1 MFGKLILCNNLH
13 MAYNDWKKLA
23 EEFAKE
29 KHGSQVRK
37 YTGEPYWTHLKEVAD
52 LVYTYTEDENQDDT
66 HGIVVAWLHDT
77 IEDTSATYEEIESI
91 FGKDIADDVLALSDL
106 QTPADGNRK
115 VRKERYKNQIA
126 KANKIVQ
133 TVKLADLISNT
144 HSIVEH
150 DSDFARIYLKEKQD
164 LLQVLTKGNYILR
177 LVASETLKRGI
188 AQLQN
193 GR

>member
-1 MFGKLILCNNLH
+1 MVYQN
-13 MAYNDWKKLA
+13 WKKLA

-29 KHGSQVRK
+29 KHGTQIRK

-66 HGIVVAWLHDT
+66 HAIVVAWLHDT
-77 IEDTSATYEEIESI
+77 LEDTSATYQEIEQI
-91 FGKDIADDVLALSDL
+91 FGKPVADDVLALSDL
-106 QTPADGNRK
+106 QTHADGNRK
-115 VRKERYKNQIA
+115 FRKERYKNQIA
-126 KANKIVQ
+126 RSNKIVQ

-150 DSDFARIYLKEKQD
+150 DSDFARIYLKEKQE
-164 LLQVLTKGNYILR
+164 LLQVLNKGNYILR
-177 LVASETLKRGI
+177 LVATETLKRGI
-188 AQLQN
+188 DQLTN